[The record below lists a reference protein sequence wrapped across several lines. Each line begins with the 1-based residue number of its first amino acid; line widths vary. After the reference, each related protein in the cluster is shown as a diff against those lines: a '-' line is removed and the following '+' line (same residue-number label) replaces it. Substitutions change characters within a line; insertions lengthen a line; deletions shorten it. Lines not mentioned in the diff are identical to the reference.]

1 MPLSA
6 SLARGV
12 APTTPGVLHARTITG
27 ELTAPPRPGLTV
39 RFGRG
44 EKPDVDLGVGIDD
57 LRVSR
62 RHGELTYRSGQW
74 WLRNTGQQLVRLPR
88 GRMMHL
94 DARTAGSGVDGG
106 RRGLAGHCSL
116 RAAVI
121 VCEVRRPPR
130 PRGHRS

>member
-1 MPLSA
+1 M
-6 SLARGV
+6 
-12 APTTPGVLHARTITG
+12 
-27 ELTAPPRPGLTV
+27 
-39 RFGRG
+39 
-44 EKPDVDLGVGIDD
+44 DLGVGIDD

-94 DARTAGSGVDGG
+94 DARTAGSGVGGG

-121 VCEVRRPPR
+121 VCEVREAAQAA
-130 PRGHRS
+130 RSPVIAQSLSMGCCPATRSTVSVV